1 MGKASAS
8 NQEVLRMSEYINETE
23 QVTEQETGQGTE
35 GTTPATEPEPTP
47 TTSTSVLNLAV
58 ESVMDLIDALE
69 PFADITRGALG
80 TGNGLCCEIAPSMPE
95 YVFYDKNVYIP
106 LTLALNG
113 KHDNLQTLS
122 DTLNT
127 IMDTLTRKTE
137 YPYGNGWEIV
147 DITNGN
153 LPRVIGR
160 EDNNSWL
167 MACDLVVKIYRKD
180 EEQE

>member
-1 MGKASAS
+1 
-8 NQEVLRMSEYINETE
+8 MSEIVNEPE
-23 QVTEQETGQGTE
+23 QGTEQETEQEAEQGTE
-35 GTTPATEPEPTP
+35 QEAVV
-47 TTSTSVLNLAV
+47 SASVLNVAI
-58 ESVMDLIDALE
+58 ESVMDLIDGLNLYST
-69 PFADITRGALG
+69 ITRGALG
-80 TGNGLCCEIAPSMPE
+80 IGNSLCCEIAPSVPE
-95 YVFYDKNVYIP
+95 SVFMDKNVYIP

-113 KHDNLQTLS
+113 KHDDLRTLS
-122 DTLNT
+122 DALNT